1 MIRHAREGNAGGA
14 RGPGGPAE
22 ETYVDMV
29 VERREITAL
38 NVLCFVKQGGT
49 EEMVRRKVVC
59 ERLMKM
65 EAVGLETGGKLAG
78 GDGAGLELGRERLKS
93 AGYWYLRSPRHG
105 FEVVWW
111 WWVRE
116 LMGQR

>member
-65 EAVGLETGGKLAG
+65 EAVGLETGGKLFCRLYSEVPAG
-78 GDGAGLELGRERLKS
+78 EVEGWTGFKRRLG
-93 AGYWYLRSPRHG
+93 
-105 FEVVWW
+105 
-111 WWVRE
+111 
-116 LMGQR
+116 M